1 MTYNCTSNVI
11 PFSIKTMIHTH
22 DATHRP
28 TAGNAV
34 VLELTG
40 GDNVYIQADG
50 VNDLVGGSQEIFCT
64 FSGHLLAASGPSII
78 VGK

>member
-1 MTYNCTSNVI
+1 MLF
-11 PFSIKTMIHTH
+11 FSLVSLIYTR

-28 TAGNAV
+28 TAGTAV

-40 GDNVYIQADG
+40 GDNVRIQAYG
-50 VNDLVGGSQEIFCT
+50 ANTLIGGSQEIFCT